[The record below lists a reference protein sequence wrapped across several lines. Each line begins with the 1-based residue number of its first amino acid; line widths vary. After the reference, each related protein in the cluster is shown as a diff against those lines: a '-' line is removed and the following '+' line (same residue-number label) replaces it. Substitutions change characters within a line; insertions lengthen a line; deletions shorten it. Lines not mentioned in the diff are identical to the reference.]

1 MFLTR
6 SQVRELTGAATRAR
20 QIDVLKRNGVPFIVN
35 ASGWPVVTVAAVEG
49 RRETPAPQGWVP
61 RILAA

>member
-6 SQVRELTGAATRAR
+6 AQLRELTGAATRAR
-20 QIDVLKRNGVPFIVN
+20 QINVLKRNGVPFIVN
-35 ASGWPVVTVAAVEG
+35 AAGWPVVTVSAVEG
-49 RRETPAPQGWVP
+49 RREAPAPQGWVP